1 MNHGKS
7 KKFGQ
12 VVQWDTFPHLNFA
25 EEKEI
30 KHYKLMINKLSEFY
44 FFQYYA
50 KKNNEH
56 TFLRQ

>member
-30 KHYKLMINKLSEFY
+30 KHYKLMIKKFSEFY
-44 FFQYYA
+44 FFNILQ
-50 KKNNEH
+50 KN
-56 TFLRQ
+56 